1 MATHSFVSFV
11 RRAKMRIGEGA
22 AGSMFPP
29 RHAAGPGRR
38 AMRMADARD
47 RDGTPMSL
55 ALLAVCFA
63 ALSTSRAL
71 RHATKA
77 RHATLHIEF
86 DTEQPTETTPDAG
99 SPAHLFLYAA
109 SAYAIYNLVSST
121 MRDPLSW
128 KNPPAIGGPHSR
140 EIAGKAAERR
150 RAASQPPSQTLHH
163 HQQTAAP
170 SERSNG
176 DASATT
182 RGPMPP
188 TTRPPPRPQCK
199 ARPPPKHKHPPRQQ
213 PRQPRMQHHHARW
226 PPPRTAHQSPF
237 RRKDGGTLGWST
249 AHRPSANARGSARV
263 REDARR
269 RFEENAG

>member
-1 MATHSFVSFV
+1 
-11 RRAKMRIGEGA
+11 
-22 AGSMFPP
+22 MFPP

-38 AMRMADARD
+38 AMRMADGRD
-47 RDGTPMSL
+47 RDATPMSL

-86 DTEQPTETTPDAG
+86 DTEQPTETMPDAG

-128 KNPPAIGGPHSR
+128 WNPPPAIGGPHSR
-140 EIAGKAAERR
+140 EVAGKAAERR

-176 DASATT
+176 DASAAT
-182 RGPMPP
+182 RTPTPP
-188 TTRPPPRPQCK
+188 TTQPPPRPQCK
-199 ARPPPKHKHPPRQQ
+199 ARPPPKHQHPPRQQ
-213 PRQPRMQHHHARW
+213 PRQPRMQHHHTPVATTTRRPPISISTKGW
-226 PPPRTAHQSPF
+226 GNFGLEHLPPPE
-237 RRKDGGTLGWST
+237 RKREREREREDDGGSKRTR
-249 AHRPSANARGSARV
+249 A
-263 REDARR
+263 
-269 RFEENAG
+269 AGLNECTSYRI

>member
-1 MATHSFVSFV
+1 MT
-11 RRAKMRIGEGA
+11 
-22 AGSMFPP
+22 
-29 RHAAGPGRR
+29 
-38 AMRMADARD
+38 ADRD
-47 RDGTPMSL
+47 RNATPMSL

-63 ALSTSRAL
+63 ALSASRAL

-77 RHATLHIEF
+77 RHVTLHIEF
-86 DTEQPTETTPDAG
+86 DTEQPTETMPDAG

-140 EIAGKAAERR
+140 EVAGKAAERR

-176 DASATT
+176 DASAAT
-182 RGPMPP
+182 RTPVVYTAQLRLSVLLSVCPP
-188 TTRPPPRPQCK
+188 
-199 ARPPPKHKHPPRQQ
+199 AVL
-213 PRQPRMQHHHARW
+213 
-226 PPPRTAHQSPF
+226 SV
-237 RRKDGGTLGWST
+237 L
-249 AHRPSANARGSARV
+249 
-263 REDARR
+263 
-269 RFEENAG
+269 

>member
-1 MATHSFVSFV
+1 MT
-11 RRAKMRIGEGA
+11 G
-22 AGSMFPP
+22 
-29 RHAAGPGRR
+29 
-38 AMRMADARD
+38 DRD
-47 RDGTPMSL
+47 RNATPMSL

-63 ALSTSRAL
+63 ALSASRAL

-77 RHATLHIEF
+77 RHVTLHIEF
-86 DTEQPTETTPDAG
+86 DTEQPTETMPDAG

-140 EIAGKAAERR
+140 EVAGKAAERR

-163 HQQTAAP
+163 PQETAAP

-182 RGPMPP
+182 HAPTPP

-213 PRQPRMQHHHARW
+213 PRQPRMQHHHTPVATTTRRPPISIPTKGW
-226 PPPRTAHQSPF
+226 GDFGWGDFGLEHLPPPE
-237 RRKDGGTLGWST
+237 RK
-249 AHRPSANARGSARV
+249 RERERV
-263 REDARR
+263 REDDGGSKRTRR
-269 RFEENAG
+269 G